1 MKSIYLSFALLFV
14 LCTQPLLG
22 EADASPEQVVDT
34 EGNKVRASVDYYI
47 RPVPTTPCDGQG
59 PCVVGSG
66 FVLIARSP
74 NETCP
79 LNVAVVEGFRGQAVT
94 FTPVDPKKG
103 VIRVSTDLNIKVSLE
118 TICEESTIWKLDA
131 FDASIGK
138 WFVTT
143 GGVMGNPS
151 KDTISNWFKIEKYE
165 DDYKLVYCPTVCDFC
180 KPVCGNVGVFVDSNG
195 NKRVALTDE
204 PFKVRFQPS
213 A

>member
-74 NETCP
+74 NETYP

-143 GGVMGNPS
+143 GGVMGNPG